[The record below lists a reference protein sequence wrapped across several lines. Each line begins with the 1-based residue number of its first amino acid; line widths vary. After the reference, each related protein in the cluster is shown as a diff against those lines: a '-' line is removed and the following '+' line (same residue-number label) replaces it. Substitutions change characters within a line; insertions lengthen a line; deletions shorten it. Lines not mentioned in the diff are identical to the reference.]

1 MKHILT
7 AVIVFLSFCSY
18 GQKIAILKSYKLDS
32 SYSLVGLNPG
42 YEKGTLYKNFCFI
55 IDQPS
60 DLLKTQKE
68 WVFEKKLNGVF
79 DMNGFSIYLVKNKSI
94 VNTWVVSPSYNDIA
108 TNASSFVFDTT
119 ILTDLAMSSPLLY
132 RSRIDTFRSID
143 DFKAFKMRSKLDSS
157 FIFLF
162 KPDIDYEGSFQ
173 VKIKKTTQ
181 INSPKKATEKLDKLL
196 NAIDKNGYDISYEL
210 SAENINDPS
219 QITLTIESKKYL
231 YDNFSDQN
239 FIKGSWVPTSIVVTS
254 IWKAQ

>member
-7 AVIVFLSFCSY
+7 AVIVFLSLCSY
-18 GQKIAILKSYKLDS
+18 GQRIAILKSYKLDS

-42 YEKGTLYKNFCFI
+42 YENGTLYKNFCFI
-55 IDQPS
+55 IDQSS

-68 WVFEKKLNGVF
+68 WVFEKKLNGEV

-94 VNTWVVSPSYNDIA
+94 VNTWVVSPLSGDIA
-108 TNASSFVFDTT
+108 NNDNYFVFDTT
-119 ILTDLAMSSPLLY
+119 VLTNLAISNPLLY
-132 RSRIDTFRSID
+132 RSRIDTFKSID
-143 DFKAFKMRSKLDSS
+143 DLKQFKIKSKQDSS

-162 KPDIDYEGSFQ
+162 KPNIDYEGTFQ
-173 VKIKKTTQ
+173 VNVKKTLQ
-181 INSPKKATEKLDKLL
+181 INSPNVAIKKLDKLL
-196 NAIDKNGYDISYEL
+196 DAIDKDGYDVSE
-210 SAENINDPS
+210 SSTENINDPG

-231 YDNFSDQN
+231 FDNFSDQN